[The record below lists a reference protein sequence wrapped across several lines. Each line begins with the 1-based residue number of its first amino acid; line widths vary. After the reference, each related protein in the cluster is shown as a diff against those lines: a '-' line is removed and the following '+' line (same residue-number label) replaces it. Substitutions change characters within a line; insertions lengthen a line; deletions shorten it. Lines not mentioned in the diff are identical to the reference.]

1 MAPNNPKH
9 NQPKQSHGYLFDWRS
24 GEVGDTGGSRSVQA
38 NQQRQAAH
46 TRGDERQDD
55 SKAKQEKQTNRQNYV
70 TLRERLWLKCSD
82 TVLVYAM
89 SCAREAN
96 SKQLQLTMAVRFGEA
111 LIRSYRAEGR

>member
-38 NQQRQAAH
+38 NKQRQAAH

-55 SKAKQEKQTNRQNYV
+55 SKAKQESQQAK
-70 TLRERLWLKCSD
+70 LR
-82 TVLVYAM
+82 
-89 SCAREAN
+89 N
-96 SKQLQLTMAVRFGEA
+96 LT
-111 LIRSYRAEGR
+111 

>member
-38 NQQRQAAH
+38 NKQRQAAH
-46 TRGDERQDD
+46 TRETKGKTTAKPS
-55 SKAKQEKQTNRQNYV
+55 SKPTGKTNNYV

-89 SCAREAN
+89 S
-96 SKQLQLTMAVRFGEA
+96 
-111 LIRSYRAEGR
+111 